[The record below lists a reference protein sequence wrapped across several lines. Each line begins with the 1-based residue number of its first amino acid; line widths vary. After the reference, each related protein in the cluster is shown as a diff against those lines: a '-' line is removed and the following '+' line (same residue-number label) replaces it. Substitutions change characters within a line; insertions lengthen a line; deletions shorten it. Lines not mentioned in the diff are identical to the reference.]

1 MKKGLTA
8 VLFCLCLFIL
18 NATNSTAQETN
29 EMTEENLELA
39 TLGAGCFWCVEAIF
53 EELNGVSSVVSG
65 YAGGKLEN
73 PSYEDVLTGK
83 TGHAEV
89 CQISYD
95 PKILTFSDLLMV
107 FWQTHDPTTLNR
119 QGNDIGTQYRSVI
132 FCHTDEQKMLAEEYK
147 RQVNL
152 TGTWN
157 KPLTTEI
164 VPFTNFYKAEKF
176 HQEYFD
182 LNPNAPYCKYIIQP
196 KLDKFKEVF
205 KDKLK

>member
-8 VLFCLCLFIL
+8 ALFCLCLFLL
-18 NATNSTAQETN
+18 NTTYSTAQETN
-29 EMTEENLELA
+29 EMTAENLELA
-39 TLGAGCFWCVEAIF
+39 TFGAGCFWCVEAIF

-65 YAGGKLEN
+65 YAGGNLEN

-89 CQISYD
+89 CQITYD

-107 FWQTHDPTTLNR
+107 FWQTHDPTSLNR

-132 FCHTDEQKMLAEEYK
+132 FYHTDEQKMLAEEYK
-147 RQVNL
+147 RQVDL
-152 TGTWN
+152 TGTWS
-157 KPLTTEI
+157 KPLVTEI
-164 VPFTNFYKAEKF
+164 TSYTNFYKAEKF

-182 LNPNAPYCKYIIQP
+182 LNPNAPYCKFIIQP

>member
-1 MKKGLTA
+1 MKKALIA
-8 VLFCLCLFIL
+8 SFLYLCLFF
-18 NATNSTAQETN
+18 TNTMTSEAQETN
-29 EMTEENLELA
+29 KMTVENLELA
-39 TLGAGCFWCVEAIF
+39 TFGAGCFWCVEAIF
-53 EELNGVSSVVSG
+53 EELDGVSSVVSG

-89 CQISYD
+89 CQITYD

-107 FWQTHDPTTLNR
+107 FWQTHDPTTPNR

-147 RQVNL
+147 RQVDL

-157 KPLTTEI
+157 KPLITVI
-164 VPFTNFYKAEKF
+164 APFTNFYKAEKF

>member
-8 VLFCLCLFIL
+8 ALFCLCLFLL
-18 NATNSTAQETN
+18 NTTHSTAQESN
-29 EMTEENLELA
+29 EMTAENLELA
-39 TLGAGCFWCVEAIF
+39 TFGAGCFWCVEAIF

-65 YAGGKLEN
+65 YAGGSFEN

-89 CQISYD
+89 CQITYD
-95 PKILTFSDLLMV
+95 PSVLTFSDLLMV
-107 FWQTHDPTTLNR
+107 FWQTHDPTTPNR

-132 FCHTDEQKMLAEEYK
+132 FYHTEEQKMLAEEYK
-147 RQVNL
+147 RQVDL
-152 TGTWN
+152 TGTWS
-157 KPLTTEI
+157 KPLITEI
-164 VPFTNFYKAEKF
+164 TAYSNFYKAEKF
-176 HQEYFD
+176 HQEYFE